1 MFQCNL
7 GSGIISKMKELG
19 ADYIVE
25 SGETQNPSAQDLINA
40 INSVNADNVFILPN
54 SSNVI
59 LVAQQAA
66 QVVDDKNV
74 IVIPTKTQIQ
84 GITAVLNFNSDF
96 EPEEN
101 NEIMVDS
108 IEDVQTGMITK
119 AIRNTKI
126 DGIEIKVG
134 NYLAILNGKIIASTR
149 TASQA
154 LKTLTTKMIK
164 SSSEIISIYYGDEG
178 SISESEE
185 LLNFINSNYDIEVE
199 IIEGNQPNYHY
210 LIGVE

>member
-1 MFQCNL
+1 MFL
-7 GSGIISKMKELG
+7 FS
-19 ADYIVE
+19 Y
-25 SGETQNPSAQDLINA
+25 
-40 INSVNADNVFILPN
+40 N

-134 NYLAILNGKIIASTR
+134 NYLAILNG
-149 TASQA
+149 
-154 LKTLTTKMIK
+154 
-164 SSSEIISIYYGDEG
+164 E
-178 SISESEE
+178 
-185 LLNFINSNYDIEVE
+185 NYC
-199 IIEGNQPNYHY
+199 
-210 LIGVE
+210 

>member
-1 MFQCNL
+1 MNLLKLNQKIWLCKLNNSKANNEKFNESKKNQDRKKCAVVSCNL

-119 AIRNTKI
+119 QL
-126 DGIEIKVG
+126 EIQK
-134 NYLAILNGKIIASTR
+134 
-149 TASQA
+149 
-154 LKTLTTKMIK
+154 
-164 SSSEIISIYYGDEG
+164 
-178 SISESEE
+178 
-185 LLNFINSNYDIEVE
+185 
-199 IIEGNQPNYHY
+199 
-210 LIGVE
+210 

>member
-1 MFQCNL
+1 MKNLMNQRKIKIVKNALLFQINL

-40 INSVNADNVFILPN
+40 INSVNADNVFIFVN

-134 NYLAILNGKIIASTR
+134 NYLAILNGEIIASTR
-149 TASQA
+149 TAS
-154 LKTLTTKMIK
+154 KKPWK
-164 SSSEIISIYYGDEG
+164 
-178 SISESEE
+178 
-185 LLNFINSNYDIEVE
+185 
-199 IIEGNQPNYHY
+199 H
-210 LIGVE
+210 